1 MAPVLHVL
9 IADDDD
15 SIRGLLATILG
26 TSEWSVDLVSNGV
39 DAIRAFA
46 DRHYDLVITDLEM
59 PGLDGFELTKAI
71 RHLNAKVPVIMIT
84 GCASADIDLS
94 KVAELGIYRVIH
106 KPFQITEIL
115 ALKSMLLEQPAET
128 EPVTDFQPRQA

>member
-26 TSEWSVDLVSNGV
+26 TSEWSVDLVTNGV

-59 PGLDGFELTKAI
+59 PGLTGFELTKAI
-71 RHLNAKVPVIMIT
+71 RHLNSTVAVVMIT
-84 GCASADIDLS
+84 ACAPADIDSS
-94 KVAELGIYRVIH
+94 KVTELGIHHVIY

-115 ALKSMLLEQPAET
+115 ALKNMLLEQPAG
-128 EPVTDFQPRQA
+128 PVTDFQPRQA